1 MGTTSNVLLRNS
13 GKGVGGRLSAW
24 ARRLA
29 TGDEIAYLVTLAFAA
44 SVVLL
49 GVLLVL
55 QLWWQ
60 SSLARHKFGWHFLV
74 SSSWNPVTEQFGAL
88 PFIYGTLV
96 TSCVALL
103 IAVPLGLGAA
113 IFLAELAPRSLSDV
127 MTFVTELLAAIPS
140 VIIGLLGIFVLVPVL
155 RIYIDPA
162 LQSALGF
169 LPIFKGPIYGVGLLA
184 AGVVLAIMI
193 VPFIITVSREILLAV
208 PADQREAAL
217 ALGATRWESTWKVV
231 VPYARSGII
240 GSVFLALARALGET
254 MAVTMV
260 IGNAPIISTSLFAPG
275 NTIASVIANEFA
287 EAMGTLNLQALIELG
302 LVLFAVT
309 IVINALA
316 RLLVLATTGKG
327 TSHP

>member
-1 MGTTSNVLLRNS
+1 MATTTDILPSRS
-13 GKGVGGRLSAW
+13 GNGAGGRLSSW
-24 ARRLA
+24 KRRLL
-29 TGDEIAYLVTLAFAA
+29 TGDDIAYLITLAFAVG
-44 SVVLL
+44 VVLL

-60 SSLARHKFGWHFLV
+60 SSLAREKFGWQFLI
-74 SSSWNPVTEQFGAL
+74 SSVWNPVTEQFGAL

-96 TSCVALL
+96 TSAVALVV
-103 IAVPLGLGAA
+103 AVPLGLGAA
-113 IFLAELAPRSLSDV
+113 IFLAELAPRALSEV
-127 MTFVTELLAAIPS
+127 MTFVIELLAAIPS

-155 RIYIDPA
+155 RIYIGPA
-162 LQSALGF
+162 LQSVFGF
-169 LPIFKGPIYGVGLLA
+169 LPIFAGPIYGVGLMA
-184 AGVVLAIMI
+184 AGLVLAIMI

-217 ALGATRWESTWKVV
+217 ALGATKWESTWKVV

-260 IGNAPIISTSLFAPG
+260 IGNAPLVSTSLFAPG

-287 EAMGTLNLQALIELG
+287 EAMGMLNLQALIELG

-316 RLLVLATTGKG
+316 RLLVLATTRRGS
-327 TSHP
+327 THP

>member
-1 MGTTSNVLLRNS
+1 MATTTDILPGRS
-13 GKGVGGRLSAW
+13 GNGAGGRLSSW
-24 ARRLA
+24 KRRLL
-29 TGDEIAYLVTLAFAA
+29 TGDDIAYLITLAFAVG
-44 SVVLL
+44 VVLL

-60 SSLARHKFGWHFLV
+60 SSLAREKFGWQFLI
-74 SSSWNPVTEQFGAL
+74 SSVWNPVTEQFGAL

-96 TSCVALL
+96 TSGVALVV
-103 IAVPLGLGAA
+103 AVPLGLGAA
-113 IFLAELAPRSLSDV
+113 IFLAELAPRALSEV
-127 MTFVTELLAAIPS
+127 MTFVIELLAAIPS

-155 RIYIDPA
+155 RIYIGPA
-162 LQSALGF
+162 LQSVFGF
-169 LPIFKGPIYGVGLLA
+169 LPIFAGPIYGVGLIT
-184 AGVVLAIMI
+184 AGLVLAIMI

-240 GSVFLALARALGET
+240 GSIFLALARALGET

-260 IGNAPIISTSLFAPG
+260 IGNAPLISTSLFAPG

-316 RLLVLATTGKG
+316 RLLVLATTRKG
-327 TSHP
+327 STHP